1 MLESWRRMD
10 WVSPGDA
17 LIKRR
22 WGSEVNFLHPDFKN
36 SGLPRSFVIYQT
48 EVLETPCQNLCL
60 QQQ

>member
-1 MLESWRRMD
+1 MD